1 MPFCSNCGAGLKMG
15 GQARLFNI
23 FIIAILVALVD
34 LSASQAQHAKLR
46 EIDNKLIEAAQKGE
60 IENIRALIKNSAN
73 VNARTEFGE
82 TPLHLA
88 QTREI
93 AEFLISKGAN
103 IHAKD
108 DEFGMTPLFNAPKE
122 IFELLISKGAD
133 VNARSKKGLT
143 PLAWSAYGDD
153 LDRIKLLISKGADVN
168 AGDEYLKT
176 PLHIAANWNK
186 LEIATLLISKGANV
200 NARDGSGWTP
210 LHWASFEG
218 GPEVVQLLITKGAE
232 KNTKTTQPWSI
243 FPAGSTP
250 LDIAEKA
257 KHYDMAAFLKSKGCK
272 RGEDVK

>member
-1 MPFCSNCGAGLKMG
+1 MGRKTFKYLTTVFFTCGIL
-15 GQARLFNI
+15 LLSLI
-23 FIIAILVALVD
+23 FPAL
-34 LSASQAQHAKLR
+34 SISQSKTVIEK
-46 EIDNKLIEAAQKGE
+46 EIDIKLLEAVQGNEIKKVKDLIGKG
-60 IENIRALIKNSAN
+60 AS

-88 QTREI
+88 QSQEM
-93 AEFLISKGAN
+93 AELLLSKGAD

-108 DEFGMTPLFNAPKE
+108 NEFGMTPLFNAPKE
-122 IFELLISKGAD
+122 IFKLFISKGAD

-168 AGDEYLKT
+168 SVDDDLKT

-186 LEIATLLISKGANV
+186 VEIATLLITKGARV
-200 NARDGSGWTP
+200 NARDHLGWTP

-232 KNTKTTQPWSI
+232 KNVKTTQRWSI

-250 LDIAEKA
+250 LDISEKA
-257 KHYDMAAFLKSKGCK
+257 KHYDMAVFLKASGCK
-272 RGEDVK
+272 KGEDLK

>member
-1 MPFCSNCGAGLKMG
+1 MERVMGRKTFKYLNPIFSCGILLLSLILPALSISQSK
-15 GQARLFNI
+15 AETPKNI
-23 FIIAILVALVD
+23 DTQLLEAVQGNEIKKVKDLIAQG
-34 LSASQAQHAKLR
+34 AS
-46 EIDNKLIEAAQKGE
+46 
-60 IENIRALIKNSAN
+60 

-122 IFELLISKGAD
+122 IFKLLISKGAD
-133 VNARSKKGLT
+133 VNVRSKKGLT

-168 AGDEYLKT
+168 SVDDYLKT
-176 PLHIAANWNK
+176 PLHIASNWNK
-186 LEIATLLISKGANV
+186 IEIAKLLISKGAKV
-200 NARDGSGWTP
+200 NARDRSGWTP

-218 GPEVVQLLITKGAE
+218 GPEVVQLLIAKGVE
-232 KNTKTTQPWSI
+232 KNAKTTQPWSI
-243 FPAGSTP
+243 FPAGSTS

-257 KHYDMAAFLKSKGCK
+257 KHYDMAAFLKSKGCQ
-272 RGEDVK
+272 RGEDVR